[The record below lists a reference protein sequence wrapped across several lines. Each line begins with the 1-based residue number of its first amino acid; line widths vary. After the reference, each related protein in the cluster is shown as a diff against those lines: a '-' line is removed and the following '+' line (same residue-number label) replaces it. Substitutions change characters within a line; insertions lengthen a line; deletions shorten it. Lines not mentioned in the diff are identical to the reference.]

1 MVECENKIIDL
12 ASYSDSE
19 KEEMSLRRQ
28 QKKYPYHYQRF
39 VKEDNKIIEAT
50 DWESFVHMRLEHNLF
65 NELMKLI
72 EDNKK

>member
-28 QKKYPYHYQRF
+28 QKYPYHNQRF
-39 VKEDNKIIEAT
+39 VKEDNKIIEEN
-50 DWESFVHMRLEHNLF
+50 DWESFVHTRLEHNLF

-72 EDNKK
+72 EYNKK